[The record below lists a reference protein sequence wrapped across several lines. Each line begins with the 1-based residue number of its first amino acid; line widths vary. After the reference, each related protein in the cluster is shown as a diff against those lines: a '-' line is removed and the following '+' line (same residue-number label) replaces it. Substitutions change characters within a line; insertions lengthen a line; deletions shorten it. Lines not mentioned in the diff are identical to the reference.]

1 MHGGLPQIGLQNNPS
16 LVDYHT
22 TYIVEE
28 FCNTV
33 YFCFEKSTSSTVCR
47 LERTSTNHVFSLKG
61 SLKLQ
66 YIQTK
71 NNHR

>member
-1 MHGGLPQIGLQNNPS
+1 MKFGDMHGGLPQIGLENNPS

-47 LERTSTNHVFSLKG
+47 LVIHRLRLTSNGTHINKPCL
-61 SLKLQ
+61 
-66 YIQTK
+66 
-71 NNHR
+71 